1 VAGRVFTVG
10 HSTHDLDAFVALLEG
25 HGVTALADVR
35 RHPGSR
41 RHPHFASDA
50 LAASLPARGIE
61 YRHLPALGGR
71 RRPAPGSPNDGW
83 EHASFRAY
91 ADHLGSEEFAGG
103 LAELEALARE
113 RPAAVMCAEAMW
125 WRCHRR
131 LVADVLTV
139 RGWTV
144 CHIAPGGALS
154 EHELPEFAV
163 VEGERLSYP
172 APQLRLGGP

>member
-1 VAGRVFTVG
+1 M
-10 HSTHDLDAFVALLEG
+10 
-25 HGVTALADVR
+25 TALADVR

-41 RHPHFASDA
+41 RHPQFASHA
-50 LAASLPARGIE
+50 LAESLPARGIE
-61 YRHLPALGGR
+61 YAHLPSLGGR
-71 RRPAPGSPNDGW
+71 RKALPFPVTVSEGPTSVNDGW
-83 EHASFRAY
+83 ENQSFRAY
-91 ADHLGSEEFAGG
+91 ADHLRSEEFAAG

-113 RPAAVMCAEAMW
+113 RPTAVMCAEGLW

-154 EHELPEFAV
+154 EHELTAFAV
-163 VEGERLSYP
+163 VDGQRIAYP
-172 APQLRLGGP
+172 APQLRLG

>member
-1 VAGRVFTVG
+1 MPPRAFTIG
-10 HSTHDLDAFVALLEG
+10 HSTHELDALAALLAR
-25 HGVTALADVR
+25 HGVTAVADVR

-41 RHPHFASDA
+41 RHPQFASHT
-50 LAASLPARGIE
+50 LAASLPARGLL
-61 YRHLPALGGR
+61 YAHLPQLGGR
-71 RRPAPGSPNDGW
+71 RTPAADSPNDGW
-83 EHASFRAY
+83 ENASFRAY
-91 ADHLGSEEFAGG
+91 ADHLASEEFASG

-113 RPAAVMCAEAMW
+113 RPTAVMCAEGLW

-154 EHELPEFAV
+154 EHALPDFAV
-163 VEGERLSYP
+163 VEGTQITYP
-172 APQLRLGGP
+172 APQLRLG